1 MEEYNHDSDLQ
12 GWRKKVLIVGAVV
25 GAAVGFG
32 AAYLY
37 TQQAEDPVHKPD
49 FSTGDGVKLGVL
61 LLGLLRQVSEL
72 GSGGK

>member
-1 MEEYNHDSDLQ
+1 MEENNREIELE

-25 GAAVGFG
+25 GAAIGFG

-37 TQQAEDPVHKPD
+37 TQQAEDPYHKPD